1 MNVNVNYNMVL
12 FDFKC
17 AANAVCNNTEGFY
30 NCTCTPGYT
39 GIGNHAMVIRKDTCQ
54 IKL

>member
-1 MNVNVNYNMVL
+1 MNENVNYNMVL

-17 AANAVCNNTEGFY
+17 AASAVCNNTEGFY

-39 GIGNHAMVIRKDTCQ
+39 GNGTSCNGYYERYLAN
-54 IKL
+54 